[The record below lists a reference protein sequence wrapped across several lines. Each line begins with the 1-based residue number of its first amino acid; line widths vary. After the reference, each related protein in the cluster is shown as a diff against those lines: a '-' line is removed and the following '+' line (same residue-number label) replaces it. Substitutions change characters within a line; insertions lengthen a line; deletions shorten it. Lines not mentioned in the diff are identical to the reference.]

1 MSHGPEEINYDKKG
15 YKLAWFFV
23 YLFLFIIMLI
33 YIYGKNS
40 DGLPGQ

>member
-1 MSHGPEEINYDKKG
+1 MSHGPEEIDYEKKG
-15 YKLAWFFV
+15 YKFTWFFV

-33 YIYGKNS
+33 YIYGRNG